1 MTPHDLSEQTRR
13 GLDTLAAVSAVT
25 AISLSQVAAIVSIIA
40 GLASIA
46 WVAMRFYD
54 RLKYGP
60 SRGE

>member
-1 MTPHDLSEQTRR
+1 MSPHDLSEQTRR

-25 AISLSQVAAIVSIIA
+25 AISLSQIAAIVSIIA

-54 RLKYGP
+54 RIRYGP
-60 SRGE
+60 PKGD